1 MATVLMLQSSSLI
14 PKLHSQTSFPSLIP
28 KLHVTTSQLSES
40 KANPTVIRVIVLRGL
55 IHGCIAWWLLQEA
68 QKLMDELNES
78 WEDKLKKTQAIQ
90 KERQVTF
97 ICVCVC
103 MLQGVV

>member
-1 MATVLMLQSSSLI
+1 MTRI
-14 PKLHSQTSFPSLIP
+14 
-28 KLHVTTSQLSES
+28 
-40 KANPTVIRVIVLRGL
+40 IVLSGL

-97 ICVCVC
+97 ICVCMCVC
-103 MLQGVV
+103 MYIVCMYDVYSMYVCM

>member
-1 MATVLMLQSSSLI
+1 MTRI
-14 PKLHSQTSFPSLIP
+14 
-28 KLHVTTSQLSES
+28 
-40 KANPTVIRVIVLRGL
+40 IVLSGL

-97 ICVCVC
+97 IYVC
-103 MLQGVV
+103 MYVCMYDVYSMYVCMYVCMYVA